1 MIFRYV
7 WKMQFHSYTKIKLH
21 LSWCFWTI
29 SLVKLKKDGYFTRWN
44 DLNIAF
50 IIQHIHDVVLRIFT
64 DLQIFFYIIYPLKW
78 GIKWICSSIV
88 IHSLFFYEWSYL
100 QRCFEVAPKVAEINF
115 DNGNI
120 VLMLSN
126 AVQINV
132 EIGNVDS
139 KLFNVVN
146 STLTYTMLFQR
157 WFDVALRR
165 NVIPA

>member
-1 MIFRYV
+1 MVFLNYLSCKVEKGWIFYKV
-7 WKMQFHSYTKIKLH
+7 KWFKYCFYYTAYSRCCLKNFYRLANVLLH
-21 LSWCFWTI
+21 
-29 SLVKLKKDGYFTRWN
+29 
-44 DLNIAF
+44 NIW
-50 IIQHIHDVVLRIFT
+50 
-64 DLQIFFYIIYPLKW
+64 KW

-146 STLTYTMLFQR
+146 FNIDIYNAVSALVWRCPTSQCHTSLTPTLKQC
-157 WFDVALRR
+157 W
-165 NVIPA
+165 NVCCGEMT